1 MGRYRP
7 PQKPGSKYITREGHD
22 RLEEELNYL
31 WKKKRPKVTQAVRE
45 AAAQGD
51 RSENAEY
58 IYGKK
63 QLREIDRRVRFL
75 RQRLDNITVVD
86 RVPSDPSTIYFG
98 AWVELEDNAGNIQ
111 QYRIVGPDEIDP
123 ARGYISIDSPVAGAL
138 MKKVVGDEIL
148 VRTPSGDV
156 AMSIISINYC
166 LDDGSQDRNKP
177 DSTNH

>member
-7 PQKPGSKYITREGHD
+7 PQKPGSKYITREGHC
-22 RLEEELNYL
+22 RLEDELNYL

-75 RQRLDNITVVD
+75 RQRLDNITVVENI
-86 RVPSDPSTIYFG
+86 PSDTSCIYFG
-98 AWVELEDNAGNIQ
+98 AWVELEDEAGNLQ
-111 QYRIVGPDEIDP
+111 RYRIVGPDEIDST
-123 ARGYISIDSPVAGAL
+123 RGYISIDSPVAAAL
-138 MKKVVGDEIL
+138 MKKTVGDEIL
-148 VRTPSGDV
+148 VRTPSGEL
-156 AMSIISINYC
+156 AMTVVSVNYNANDISADN
-166 LDDGSQDRNKP
+166 QQ
-177 DSTNH
+177 T